1 MVDLPMVLTKFGD
14 LGTKVFQLILDVG
27 RHPLTEVED
36 ALEVLQQD
44 LGVLV
49 VLVVAAED
57 VVHVDAEKRQES
69 WLIFSFRWWWV
80 YGLVEGQEETSI
92 EWMLHNRTHR
102 CPW

>member
-14 LGTKVFQLILDVG
+14 LGTTVIFQLVLVIG

-57 VVHVDAEKRQES
+57 VVHVDAEERQES
-69 WLIFSFRWWWV
+69 WLIFSFRWWWMYQRPGRDKHRV
-80 YGLVEGQEETSI
+80 DVAQ
-92 EWMLHNRTHR
+92 WHR